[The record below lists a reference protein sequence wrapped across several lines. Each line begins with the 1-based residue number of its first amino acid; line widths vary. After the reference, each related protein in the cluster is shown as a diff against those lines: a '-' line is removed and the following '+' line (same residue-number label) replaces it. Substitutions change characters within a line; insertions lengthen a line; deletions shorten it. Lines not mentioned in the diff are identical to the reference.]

1 MKHVGEGGPVKELDP
16 MIGYTTVNNVGKGPC
31 REATMPIKCS
41 HCFDIAQ
48 SLRSFDMCP
57 ALFS

>member
-1 MKHVGEGGPVKELDP
+1 MISSPVKELGP
-16 MIGYTTVNNVGKGPC
+16 MIEYTTVNNVGKGPC